1 MIAAPWLWI
10 PLTLFAAAA
19 ADRAQHRAAAADRRS
34 WARSAPPL
42 VRFFYGMPILVL
54 WLAGV
59 VIAGSHA
66 LPALTADF
74 AVWIAVAALGQMAGT
89 ALLLRA
95 MAARSFA
102 IGLVYSKS
110 EVLQVALFSVIFL
123 GETLSLTTAL
133 AIVLATLGVVLL
145 SRRGDAALPRS
156 GRSWADPAALFGL
169 ASGTGFAISVVGYR
183 GAALALR
190 IDLALSRRGRDR
202 AVLEPA
208 SHRPCF
214 SSPAAA
220 RAYARCRAGR
230 AARMRGISLF
240 AGIAGASASIA
251 NVTAA
256 LALEPARRHVRTL
269 ILIEVLFTYVVSFSR
284 IFRGDDQPARSS
296 LGIVLVVLGACG
308 GSIVATAR

>member
-19 ADRAQHRAAAADRRS
+19 QTVRNTAQRRLTDELG
-34 WARSAPPL
+34 ALGATL

-66 LPALTADF
+66 LPVLTADF

-123 GETLSLTTAL
+123 GETLSLTTAV

-145 SRRGDAALPRS
+145 SRRGNAATPRS
-156 GRSWADPAALFGL
+156 GRRWADPAALFGL

-190 IDLALSRRGRDR
+190 IN
-202 AVLEPA
+202 
-208 SHRPCF
+208 
-214 SSPAAA
+214 SPFLAAA
-220 RAYARCRAGR
+220 ETLFWSQLAQTSLLFTWLLARTPSVVLGVLREW
-230 AARMRGISLF
+230 RMSLF
-240 AGIAGASASIA
+240 AGVAGASASIA
-251 NVTAA
+251 NVTA
-256 LALEPARRHVRTL
+256 LALEPASHVRTL
-269 ILIEVLFTYVVSFSR
+269 ILIEVLFTYVVSLR
-284 IFRGDDQPARSS
+284 IFRETISRREV
-296 LGIVLVVLGACG
+296 LGIGLVVLGVG
-308 GSIVATAR
+308 TIVATAR